1 MIIAHLTR
9 DTRSLLTCTLT
20 CYSWYIIAVPHLHHT
35 LIVSTPG
42 FDSVGRRL
50 LWPRPLVRGHELG
63 LLPLV
68 KEFQIQ
74 IGDLREDEGFSPEL
88 FNCCILRRFSAL
100 SNVRELGIELLN
112 IPKFMQRIRKYFGH
126 FLPTV
131 RSLALNKPKGSRRQ
145 VLYFIGQFQHL
156 DDLTLRFSYHGPDF
170 HEGQADD
177 LELVPPFVPPLRGRL
192 TMKHSKKVE
201 FLKDMIG
208 LFGGIRFHS
217 MDLLDVNGIQLLLHG
232 CAETLEILR
241 LCPSDPRCGWLSL
254 KGV

>member
-42 FDSVGRRL
+42 FESVGRKL
-50 LWPRPLVRGHELG
+50 SWPKPLVRGHELG

-68 KEFQIQ
+68 KEFRVRAFSR
-74 IGDLREDEGFSPEL
+74 GGEGFSPER
-88 FNCCILRRFSAL
+88 FNRSTLRQFSAL
-100 SNVRELGIELLN
+100 TNVRELWIETLN
-112 IPKFMQRIRKYFGH
+112 IPKFMRRVQKYFGH

-131 RSLALNKPKGSRRQ
+131 RSLALDEPKGSHRQ
-145 VLYFIGQFQHL
+145 VLHFIGQFRHL
-156 DDLTLRFSYHGPDF
+156 DDLKLLFSPYRPNF
-170 HEGQADD
+170 QEGQADD
-177 LELVPPFVPPLRGRL
+177 LELIPPFAPPLRGRL
-192 TMKHSKKVE
+192 TMRYSKKVE
-201 FLKDMIG
+201 LVKDMIE

-217 MDLLDVNGIQLLLHG
+217 MDLLDVNGMRLLLHG
-232 CAETLEILR
+232 CVETLEILR
-241 LCPSDPRCGWLSL
+241 LRPNDPRCGWLPP